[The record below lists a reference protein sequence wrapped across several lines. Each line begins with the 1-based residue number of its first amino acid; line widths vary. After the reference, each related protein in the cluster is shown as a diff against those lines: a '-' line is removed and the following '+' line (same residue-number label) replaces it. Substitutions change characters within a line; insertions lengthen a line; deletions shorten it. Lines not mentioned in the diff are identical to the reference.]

1 MIAWNRVRQISAV
14 VLVAAA
20 AFAAGACGR
29 DETAPETTTTSQQP
43 ATTPQAGDPLSDARI
58 TTAVQ
63 AKYYGDDRIGARD
76 IDVETQNGVVT
87 LSGAVPDEATKQQ
100 ALSLARSVDGVTS
113 VNDQLEVRTGPVTA
127 ATKPVAGGAEV
138 GTSGRENDRE
148 PVWITTK
155 IQAQYFLDPEVSPWN
170 IDVTTASGGVVTLE
184 GTVDSAQDK
193 SEAVRIAR
201 ETEGVTRVDDKLRVR
216 ADSASAPRV
225 DVDAPDPWLTA
236 KIQAKY
242 FMDADVKG
250 RRIDVDT
257 QSGVV
262 TLSGTVESQAARRQ
276 AVALA
281 RNTDGV
287 REVKDQLKV
296 DTTLASSGGTAVP
309 GKAEQAVS
317 RIERPDI
324 WVTTKIQ
331 SKYFLDPDVKGH
343 QIDVDTKNGVV
354 TLQGSVDNAA
364 QKQAAEQIAT
374 ETEGVKTV
382 VNRLTVGGGRS

>member
-1 MIAWNRVRQISAV
+1 MITRNRFRQIPAV
-14 VLVAAA
+14 VLVGAA
-20 AFAAGACGR
+20 AFIAGACGR
-29 DETAPETTTTSQQP
+29 DESAPETATTTQQP
-43 ATTPQAGDPLSDARI
+43 AAGDPLSDARI

-63 AKYYGDDRIGARD
+63 AKYYSDDRVGARSID
-76 IDVETQNGVVT
+76 INTQNGAVT
-87 LSGAVPDEATKQQ
+87 LHGVVPDEATRQQ
-100 ALSLARSVDGVTS
+100 ALSIARGVDGVTS
-113 VNDQLEVRTGPVTA
+113 VNDQLEVRTDTA
-127 ATKPVAGGAEV
+127 TLSPTPLRGEAEI
-138 GTSGRENDRE
+138 GTSGHENNRA
-148 PVWITTK
+148 PAWITTK

-170 IDVTTASGGVVTLE
+170 VDVTTASDGVVTLE
-184 GTVDSAQDK
+184 GVVDSEQDK
-193 SEAVRIAR
+193 TEAVRIAR
-201 ETEGVTRVDDKLRVR
+201 ETEGVTRVDDRLKVV
-216 ADSASAPRV
+216 AAGASAARV

-257 QSGVV
+257 RSGVV
-262 TLSGTVESQAARRQ
+262 TLGGTVESQAARRQ

-296 DTTLASSGGTAVP
+296 DPALAVSGGTSVR
-309 GKAEQAVS
+309 EQAERTAA

-331 SKYFLDPDVKGH
+331 SKYFLDSDVKGH
-343 QIDVDTKNGVV
+343 QINVDTKDGVV
-354 TLQGSVDNAA
+354 TLQGYVDNAA
-364 QKQAAEQIAT
+364 QKEAAEQIAK

-382 VNRLTVGGGRS
+382 VNRLTVGGGRT